1 MNARTLAHRGST
13 GLCRARR
20 LAQGMTL
27 MELMA
32 VVAILGILAAIAIPN
47 YTEYVRRGY
56 RADARGM
63 MTEAAQVLERF
74 RSVNGRYNQD
84 VGGNAFALPAALRT
98 SPRDSTR
105 VRYNVSIVANSL
117 TVNSYLLQAVPVD
130 ATDACGSYTLDQ
142 AGTRLNTVGA
152 NPAAYLQNCWER

>member
-1 MNARTLAHRGST
+1 MNVPIPPRCRHANFS
-13 GLCRARR
+13 RARPAR
-20 LAQGMTL
+20 GVTL

-63 MTEAAQVLERF
+63 MTEAAQLLERF

-84 VGGNAFALPAALRT
+84 AAGTAFALPAALRT
-98 SPRDSTR
+98 SPRDSAS
-105 VRYNVSIVANSL
+105 VRYNVSLVVNSL
-117 TVNSYLLQAVPVD
+117 TANGYVLQAVPVD
-130 ATDACGSYTLDQ
+130 AADACGTYTLDQ
-142 AGTRLNTVGA
+142 AGTRLNTVGT